1 MVQSNNS
8 GTRSSLE
15 TELNRGSADLSGGTF
30 GGNSNGRSGGKSGK
44 KHDRKTDGRSRGN
57 RRLRRILMAGAALLV
72 LALMVFAV
80 LRYDLPYLLRQGA
93 AMIEI
98 RSRMQI
104 ISELRESRDLDESSE
119 RFFSLVEEIRS
130 YAAEELGLRETESY
144 TSYVEIDKD
153 HIVDVVSAVR
163 SDRLERYEKHY
174 PIVGTVFY
182 RGYFDRSGA
191 ERFAARLKRRGYDVI
206 IREVEAYSSLGF
218 LADPLYSY
226 MKSYSEYALARMII
240 HEMVHSSLW
249 IPNHNEFNEEIASF
263 IGREGALEYIR
274 RRGELEGEEA
284 HDRVEEIMR
293 GREDYERL
301 IDFFGSLYRRLEKRY
316 SELPLPERREERL
329 REKERIIGE
338 AKRGL
343 KKNYGEIFYSDRYR
357 GLLELEWNHALIDL
371 YMQYGG
377 DLSLYYRLLEE
388 CSGDIHSA
396 TERILSIEKDE
407 KNPREKIREQM

>member
-1 MVQSNNS
+1 MI
-8 GTRSSLE
+8 
-15 TELNRGSADLSGGTF
+15 
-30 GGNSNGRSGGKSGK
+30 
-44 KHDRKTDGRSRGN
+44 
-57 RRLRRILMAGAALLV
+57 RLGIAILLIFLIV
-72 LALMVFAV
+72 LFF
-80 LRYDLPYLLRQGA
+80 RFDLPYLISQGYAMLR
-93 AMIEI
+93 I
-98 RSRMQI
+98 RTGMVDI
-104 ISELRESRDLDESSE
+104 AELREKTSLAPETAALFDRVE
-119 RFFSLVEEIRS
+119 RIRRF
-130 YAAEELGLRETESY
+130 AEDELGLEDTKSY
-144 TSYVEIDKD
+144 LSYVEIDKD

-163 SDRLERYEKHY
+163 ADSLERYTRRY
-174 PIVGTVFY
+174 PIVGSVFY
-182 RGYFDRSGA
+182 RGYFHREKA
-191 ERFAARLKRRGYDVI
+191 ERFAARLREDGYDTI
-206 IREVEAYSSLGF
+206 IREVDAYSSLGF

-226 MKSYSEYALARMII
+226 MKSYGEYALARMII

-249 IPNHNEFNEEIASF
+249 VPNHNEFNEEIASF

-284 HDRVEEIMR
+284 HDRVEEIVR

-329 REKERIIGE
+329 REKERIIEE

-388 CSGDIHSA
+388 CSGDIRSA

-407 KNPREKIREQM
+407 KNPREKIREQI